1 MPVLGGFGLMEAI
14 ASVYNAK
21 EEVRIG

>member
-1 MPVLGGFGLMEAI
+1 MPALGGFGLMEAI